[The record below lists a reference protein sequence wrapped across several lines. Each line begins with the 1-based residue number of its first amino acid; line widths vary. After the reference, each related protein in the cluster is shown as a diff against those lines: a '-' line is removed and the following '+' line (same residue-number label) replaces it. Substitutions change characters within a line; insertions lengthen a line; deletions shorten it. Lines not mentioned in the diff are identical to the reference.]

1 MVQLVDEIFER
12 CNIPIFFRNGTCHI
26 KIEENMTLSDNQKEI
41 MKEEISAEL
50 VSLLVKNW
58 GYSTEEAMDVLYNS
72 DMFSRLEDNSTG
84 FYYQSPGYVYSY
96 LDKELSTGDYRS

>member
-1 MVQLVDEIFER
+1 
-12 CNIPIFFRNGTCHI
+12 
-26 KIEENMTLSDNQKEI
+26 